1 MPSKTTPK
9 ERPPARPKLPLWS
22 RATVLLIAVPA
33 CLAIAG
39 VLAVSIAVLLANDR
53 LPPLDALTDY
63 RPKVPLR
70 VYTADGQLIGEF
82 GEERRSVV
90 RIADVPALMKN
101 AVLAAEDSR
110 FFEHGGI
117 DFKGIARAALSNF
130 VSGGRDQG
138 ASTITQQLA
147 KNFYLSSEKTYTRKI
162 YEALLALRIE
172 ENLTKD
178 QILEIYMN
186 QIFLGK
192 RAHGFASAAQIY
204 FGKTLNQLSPA
215 EAAMLAGLPKAPSLF
230 NPLVNPKRATERQHY
245 ILQRMHEIGSLT
257 DAEYET
263 AIKQPLRYSTPSND
277 MSAQA
282 PYVAEMAR
290 MMAYELF
297 KEDIYTAG
305 LNVYTTIRSDEQR
318 IATAAVR
325 QGVIDYDRKYGYRGP
340 EQFLELPAESAK
352 VDAAIEDALDDNPD
366 VDEFQSAVV
375 LEADPR
381 RVRVSRGHGQVV
393 DITGDGLKF
402 AASALSDRAPAGKR
416 LRRGAL
422 VRILPAKGAFEIGQL
437 PEVQA
442 ALVACNS
449 QDGSVRALVGGFDF
463 SRNKFNRV
471 TQAWRQPGS
480 SFKPFIYSASLEKGF
495 MASTLINDAPFSVD
509 AAITG
514 GQVWEPKNY
523 DGKFDGPMRMRQ
535 ALAKSKNMVSIRILQ
550 SIGPRYAQDYI
561 TRFGFDEDKHPA
573 YLTMALGAGS
583 VTPWQMAGAYSV
595 FANGGYRIE
604 PYVVARITDANGKL
618 LAQAKPLKAGDEN
631 NRAIDG
637 RNAFIMDSLLRG
649 VVRNGTAAK
658 AMALKRTDL
667 AGKTGT
673 TNDSHDAWFAG
684 YSPRITAV
692 TWVGFDQ
699 PHKLGERETGGGLAL
714 PIWMAYMARAL
725 AGVPEQPVVMPEG
738 VVDVGG
744 EFYFAETRP
753 GQGVSS
759 VGLSDERPASGEA
772 PADAESPLAPRGE
785 EASPGQR

>member
-1 MPSKTTPK
+1 M
-9 ERPPARPKLPLWS
+9 
-22 RATVLLIAVPA
+22 
-33 CLAIAG
+33 
-39 VLAVSIAVLLANDR
+39 
-53 LPPLDALTDY
+53 
-63 RPKVPLR
+63 
-70 VYTADGQLIGEF
+70 
-82 GEERRSVV
+82 
-90 RIADVPALMKN
+90 
-101 AVLAAEDSR
+101 
-110 FFEHGGI
+110 
-117 DFKGIARAALSNF
+117 
-130 VSGGRDQG
+130 
-138 ASTITQQLA
+138 
-147 KNFYLSSEKTYTRKI
+147 
-162 YEALLALRIE
+162 
-172 ENLTKD
+172 
-178 QILEIYMN
+178 
-186 QIFLGK
+186 
-192 RAHGFASAAQIY
+192 
-204 FGKTLNQLSPA
+204 
-215 EAAMLAGLPKAPSLF
+215 
-230 NPLVNPKRATERQHY
+230 
-245 ILQRMHEIGSLT
+245 
-257 DAEYET
+257 
-263 AIKQPLRYSTPSND
+263 
-277 MSAQA
+277 
-282 PYVAEMAR
+282 
-290 MMAYELF
+290 
-297 KEDIYTAG
+297 
-305 LNVYTTIRSDEQR
+305 
-318 IATAAVR
+318 
-325 QGVIDYDRKYGYRGP
+325 
-340 EQFLELPAESAK
+340 
-352 VDAAIEDALDDNPD
+352 
-366 VDEFQSAVV
+366 
-375 LEADPR
+375 
-381 RVRVSRGHGQVV
+381 RVSRGHGQVI

-402 AASALSDRAPAGKR
+402 AASALSERAPAGKR

-595 FANGGYRIE
+595 FANGGYRVE
-604 PYVVARITDANGKL
+604 PYIVARITDANGKL
-618 LAQAKPLKAGDEN
+618 LAQARPLKAGDEN

-684 YSPRITAV
+684 YSPGITAIA
-692 TWVGFDQ
+692 WVGFDQ

-714 PIWMAYMARAL
+714 PIWMAYMGRAL
-725 AGVPEQPVVMPEG
+725 AGVPEQPVVMPDG

-759 VGLSDERPASGEA
+759 VGLNEERPATTDA
-772 PADAESPLAPRGE
+772 PVDAESPLPPRGE
-785 EASPGQR
+785 EASSGQR

>member
-1 MPSKTTPK
+1 MPSKTTSK

-33 CLAIAG
+33 CLAIAA

-90 RIADVPALMKN
+90 RISDVPALMKN

-352 VDAAIEDALDDNPD
+352 ADAAIEDALDDNPD

-684 YSPRITAV
+684 YSPHITAI

-785 EASPGQR
+785 EASSGQR